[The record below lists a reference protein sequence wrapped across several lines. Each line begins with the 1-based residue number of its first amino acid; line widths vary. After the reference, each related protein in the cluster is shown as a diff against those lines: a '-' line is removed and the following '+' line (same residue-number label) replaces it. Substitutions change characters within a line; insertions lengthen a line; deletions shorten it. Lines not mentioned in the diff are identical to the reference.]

1 MKHATPSP
9 ETLLGNAGLKITP
22 ARVKMLI
29 ELQKTKGPLSVQD
42 LQKKRTLSLFDVV
55 TLYRTLSSFEEKG
68 LVRSL
73 SLQKEK
79 AFFEYT
85 GGHHG
90 HHIQCVS
97 CETIETIPFCIKNI
111 STKALKS
118 SRNFSLLSDHALYFF
133 GTCKKCAR
141 AVR

>member
-9 ETLLGNAGLKITP
+9 ETLLKQSGLKVTP
-22 ARVKMLI
+22 ARIHILC

-42 LQKKRTLSLFDVV
+42 LQKKQGLSSFDLV

-68 LVRSL
+68 LVRAL

-79 AFFEYT
+79 TLFEYSNT
-85 GGHHG
+85 HHT

-111 STKALKS
+111 SSGALKS
-118 SRNFSLLSDHALYFF
+118 SRHFSSLRDHALYFF